1 MNSSIWKYEL
11 DPATITQLY
20 MTNNMIGLL
29 GIQCVEIG
37 PDFIKATMPVDE
49 RTKQSAGLLHGGAN
63 VTLAESIGS
72 LAANFCVNQQTNYA
86 VGLEINANHIRT
98 KHSGIVTG
106 IAKPI
111 HLGRMTQIWEIKIQD
126 ELANLLC
133 IVRHTV
139 AVLPK
144 SEADKMHFN
153 LPLKKTE

>member
-1 MNSSIWKYEL
+1 MIWKYKF
-11 DPATITQLY
+11 DATTITQLF
-20 MTNNMIGLL
+20 MTDNMIGLL
-29 GIQCVEIG
+29 GIECIEVG
-37 PDFIKATMPVDE
+37 NDYLKAKMPVDY

-72 LAANFCVNQQTNYA
+72 LAANFCVDQDNYYA

-98 KHSGIVTG
+98 KHDGWVYG

-111 HLGRMTQIWEIKIQD
+111 HIGQSTQIWEIKIVD
-126 ELANLLC
+126 DADKLLC

-144 SEADKMHFN
+144 SAAHKMHFS
-153 LPLKKTE
+153 LPKM